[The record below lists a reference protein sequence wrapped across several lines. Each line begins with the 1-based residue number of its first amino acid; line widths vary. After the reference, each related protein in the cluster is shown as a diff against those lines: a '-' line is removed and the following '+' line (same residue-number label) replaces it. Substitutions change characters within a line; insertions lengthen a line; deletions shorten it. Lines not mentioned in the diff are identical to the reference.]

1 MPINHDELEALLDRY
16 WPVLVAWVGGKRD
29 GAEDWVQSAF
39 IKLAAE
45 EPQPENCVAWLFTV
59 TKRLAVNDQVAQA
72 KRRTREKQ
80 AVERSPRSAD
90 LSHDFEL
97 RDLLDQLDARE
108 REIVIAKI
116 WGGLTF
122 DEISSLDG
130 EPKAS
135 LWRTYR
141 SGLAKLRHIYGKAEH
156 ESSP

>member
-1 MPINHDELEALLDRY
+1 MPINHDELETLLNRY
-16 WPVLVAWVGGKRD
+16 WSVLVAWVGGKRD
-29 GAEDWVQSAF
+29 GAEDWVQAAF

-45 EPQPENCVAWLFTV
+45 EPPPKNCVAWLFTV

-72 KRRTREKQ
+72 KRRSREKQ
-80 AVERSPRSAD
+80 AVDRSSRPAD
-90 LSHDFEL
+90 PCHDFEM
-97 RDLLDQLDARE
+97 RDLLDQLEPRE

-122 DEISSLDG
+122 DEISSLYR

-135 LWRTYR
+135 LWRTYQ
-141 SGLAKLRHIYGKAEH
+141 SGLEKLKHIYGKAEY